1 MANMI
6 DLSQKLEILQER
18 NARLNDEVNN
28 LRFKNSA
35 LKTEAQNWQQRVE
48 NRDMVI
54 NELNAKIAKLVDE
67 NRKLQQRLE
76 TVVEINKRLNDKM
89 EQQRYQ
95 RVR

>member
-48 NRDMVI
+48 NRDMII
-54 NELNAKIAKLVDE
+54 NELNAKIAKLVEE

-95 RVR
+95 RTR

>member
-35 LKTEAQNWQQRVE
+35 LKTDVQNWQQRVE

-95 RVR
+95 RTR

>member
-1 MANMI
+1 MTNMI

-35 LKTEAQNWQQRVE
+35 LKTDVQNWQQRVE
-48 NRDMVI
+48 NRDMMI
-54 NELNAKIAKLVDE
+54 NELNAKIAKLVEE

-95 RVR
+95 RTR

>member
-6 DLSQKLEILQER
+6 DLSQKLEILHER
-18 NARLNDEVNN
+18 NARLNDEINN

-35 LKTEAQNWQQRVE
+35 LKTDVQNWQQRVE
-48 NRDMVI
+48 NRDMMI
-54 NELNAKIAKLVDE
+54 NELNAKIAKLVEE

>member
-1 MANMI
+1 MI
-6 DLSQKLEILQER
+6 DLSQKLEILHER

-95 RVR
+95 RTR

>member
-6 DLSQKLEILQER
+6 DLSQKLEILHER

-54 NELNAKIAKLVDE
+54 NELNAKIAKLVEE

-95 RVR
+95 RTR

>member
-1 MANMI
+1 MTNMI
-6 DLSQKLEILQER
+6 DLSQKLEILHER

-35 LKTEAQNWQQRVE
+35 LKTDVQNWQQRVE

-95 RVR
+95 RTR

>member
-6 DLSQKLEILQER
+6 DLSQKLEILHER

-35 LKTEAQNWQQRVE
+35 LKTDVQNWQQRVE
-48 NRDMVI
+48 NRDMMI

-95 RVR
+95 RTR

>member
-1 MANMI
+1 MTNMI
-6 DLSQKLEILQER
+6 DLSQKLEILHER

-28 LRFKNSA
+28 LRGKNSA
-35 LKTEAQNWQQRVE
+35 LKTDVQNWQQRVE
-48 NRDMVI
+48 NRDMMI
-54 NELNAKIAKLVDE
+54 NELNAKIAKLVEE

-95 RVR
+95 RTR

>member
-1 MANMI
+1 MI

-48 NRDMVI
+48 NRDMMI

-95 RVR
+95 RTR

>member
-1 MANMI
+1 MI

-35 LKTEAQNWQQRVE
+35 LKTDVQNWQQRVE
-48 NRDMVI
+48 NRDMMI
-54 NELNAKIAKLVDE
+54 NELNAKIAKLVEE

>member
-35 LKTEAQNWQQRVE
+35 LKTDVQNWQQRVE
-48 NRDMVI
+48 NRDMMI

>member
-1 MANMI
+1 MI
-6 DLSQKLEILQER
+6 DLSRKMEILQER

-35 LKTEAQNWQQRVE
+35 LKTDVQNWQQRVE

-54 NELNAKIAKLVDE
+54 NELNAKIAKLVEE

>member
-35 LKTEAQNWQQRVE
+35 LKTDVQNWQQRVE
-48 NRDMVI
+48 NRDMMI
-54 NELNAKIAKLVDE
+54 NELNAKIAKLVEE

-95 RVR
+95 RTR

>member
-1 MANMI
+1 MTNMI
-6 DLSQKLEILQER
+6 DLSQKLEILHER
-18 NARLNDEVNN
+18 NARLNDEVNK

-35 LKTEAQNWQQRVE
+35 LKTDVQNWQQRVE
-48 NRDMVI
+48 NRDMMI
-54 NELNAKIAKLVDE
+54 NELNAKIAKLVEE

-95 RVR
+95 RTR

>member
-1 MANMI
+1 MTNMI
-6 DLSQKLEILQER
+6 DLSQKLEILHER

-35 LKTEAQNWQQRVE
+35 LKTDVQNWQQRVE
-48 NRDMVI
+48 NRDMMI
-54 NELNAKIAKLVDE
+54 NELNATIAKLVEE

>member
-6 DLSQKLEILQER
+6 DLSRKMEILQER

-54 NELNAKIAKLVDE
+54 NELNTKIAKLVEE

>member
-18 NARLNDEVNN
+18 NAHLNDEVNN

-35 LKTEAQNWQQRVE
+35 LKTDVQNWQQRVE

-95 RVR
+95 RTR

>member
-6 DLSQKLEILQER
+6 DLSQKLEILHER

-54 NELNAKIAKLVDE
+54 NELNAKIAKLVEE

>member
-6 DLSQKLEILQER
+6 DLSRKMEILQER

-35 LKTEAQNWQQRVE
+35 LKTDVQNWQQRVE

-54 NELNAKIAKLVDE
+54 NELNAKIAKLVEE

>member
-1 MANMI
+1 MI
-6 DLSQKLEILQER
+6 DLSQKLEILHER

-35 LKTEAQNWQQRVE
+35 LKTDVQNWQQRVE
-48 NRDMVI
+48 NRDMMI
-54 NELNAKIAKLVDE
+54 NELNAKIAKLVEE

-95 RVR
+95 RTR

>member
-1 MANMI
+1 MI

-35 LKTEAQNWQQRVE
+35 LKTDVQNWQQRVE
-48 NRDMVI
+48 NRDMMI
-54 NELNAKIAKLVDE
+54 NELNAKIAKLVEE

-95 RVR
+95 RTR

>member
-6 DLSQKLEILQER
+6 DLSQKLEILHER

-35 LKTEAQNWQQRVE
+35 LKTDVQNWQQRVE

-95 RVR
+95 RTR

>member
-6 DLSQKLEILQER
+6 DVSQKLEILHER

-35 LKTEAQNWQQRVE
+35 LKTDVQNWQQRVE
-48 NRDMVI
+48 NRDMMI
-54 NELNAKIAKLVDE
+54 NELNAKIAKLVEE

-95 RVR
+95 RTR

>member
-54 NELNAKIAKLVDE
+54 NELNAKIAKLVEE

>member
-6 DLSQKLEILQER
+6 DLSRKMEILQER

-35 LKTEAQNWQQRVE
+35 LKTDVQNWQQRVE

>member
-1 MANMI
+1 MTNMI
-6 DLSQKLEILQER
+6 DLSQKLEILHER

-35 LKTEAQNWQQRVE
+35 LKTDVQNWQQRVE
-48 NRDMVI
+48 NRDMMI
-54 NELNAKIAKLVDE
+54 NELNAKIAKLVEE

-95 RVR
+95 RTR

>member
-1 MANMI
+1 MI
-6 DLSQKLEILQER
+6 DLSQKLEILHER

-35 LKTEAQNWQQRVE
+35 LKTDVQNWQQRVE
-48 NRDMVI
+48 NRDMMI
-54 NELNAKIAKLVDE
+54 NELNVKIAKLVEE

-95 RVR
+95 RTR

>member
-35 LKTEAQNWQQRVE
+35 LKTDVQNWQQRVE
-48 NRDMVI
+48 NRDIMI
-54 NELNAKIAKLVDE
+54 NELNAKIAKLVEE

-95 RVR
+95 RTR

>member
-1 MANMI
+1 MTNMI
-6 DLSQKLEILQER
+6 DLSQKLEILHER

-35 LKTEAQNWQQRVE
+35 LKTDVQNWQQRVE
-48 NRDMVI
+48 NCDMMI
-54 NELNAKIAKLVDE
+54 NELNAKIAKLVEE

-95 RVR
+95 RTR

>member
-6 DLSQKLEILQER
+6 DLSQKLEILHER

-35 LKTEAQNWQQRVE
+35 LKTDVQNWQQRVE
-48 NRDMVI
+48 NRDMMI
-54 NELNAKIAKLVDE
+54 NELNAKIAKLVEE

-95 RVR
+95 RTR

>member
-1 MANMI
+1 MI
-6 DLSQKLEILQER
+6 DLSKNLEILQER

-35 LKTEAQNWQQRVE
+35 LKNDVQNWQQRVE
-48 NRDMVI
+48 NRDMMI
-54 NELNAKIAKLVDE
+54 NELNAKIAKLVEE

>member
-35 LKTEAQNWQQRVE
+35 LKTDVQNWQQRVE
-48 NRDMVI
+48 NRDMMI

-95 RVR
+95 RTR

>member
-6 DLSQKLEILQER
+6 DLSQKMEILHER

-35 LKTEAQNWQQRVE
+35 LKTDVQNWQQRVE
-48 NRDMVI
+48 NRDMMI

>member
-6 DLSQKLEILQER
+6 DLSRKMEILQER

-54 NELNAKIAKLVDE
+54 NELNAKIAKLVEE

>member
-1 MANMI
+1 MTNMI
-6 DLSQKLEILQER
+6 DLSQKLEILHER

-35 LKTEAQNWQQRVE
+35 LKTDVQNWQQRVE
-48 NRDMVI
+48 NRDMMI
-54 NELNAKIAKLVDE
+54 NELNAKIAKLVEED
-67 NRKLQQRLE
+67 RKLQQRLE

-95 RVR
+95 RTR

>member
-1 MANMI
+1 MI
-6 DLSQKLEILQER
+6 DLSQKLEILHER

-35 LKTEAQNWQQRVE
+35 LKTDVQNWQQRVE

-54 NELNAKIAKLVDE
+54 NELNAKIAKLVEE

>member
-6 DLSQKLEILQER
+6 DLSQKLEILHER

-35 LKTEAQNWQQRVE
+35 LKIDVQNWQQRVE

-54 NELNAKIAKLVDE
+54 NELNAKIAKLVEE

-95 RVR
+95 RTR

>member
-6 DLSQKLEILQER
+6 DSSQKLEILHER

-35 LKTEAQNWQQRVE
+35 LKTDVQNWQQRVE
-48 NRDMVI
+48 NRDMMI
-54 NELNAKIAKLVDE
+54 NELNATIAKLVEE

>member
-6 DLSQKLEILQER
+6 DLSQKLEILHER

-48 NRDMVI
+48 NRDMMI
-54 NELNAKIAKLVDE
+54 NELNAKIAKLVEE